1 MKANGVPLVLF
12 MVSLAL
18 GGCASGRKPALPP
31 PPEPLAVE
39 QAVSAAPESVPV
51 SSPAPVAGKDGAVVS
66 EAVYQATKVDVQHMV
81 EALNTIIR
89 AKDFAGWQRQVGKD
103 YLEEMK
109 SADFLDRTSISFT
122 SKNQPRL
129 TSLQDYFL
137 RVVVPSR
144 DHDRV
149 DDIEFVTP
157 KLIKALTID
166 RNKRRLLLYVLEDTG
181 DGWKITN
188 PNKI

>member
-1 MKANGVPLVLF
+1 MENT
-12 MVSLAL
+12 
-18 GGCASGRKPALPP
+18 
-31 PPEPLAVE
+31 
-39 QAVSAAPESVPV
+39 
-51 SSPAPVAGKDGAVVS
+51 DTVVS

-81 EALNTIIR
+81 EELNAIIR
-89 AKDFAGWQRQVGKD
+89 AKNFAAWQSHVGKD
-103 YLEEMK
+103 YLAEMK
-109 SADFLDRTSISFT
+109 SAAFLERTSINFT
-122 SKNQPRL
+122 AKNQPKL
-129 TSLQDYFL
+129 ASLQDYFL

-166 RNKRRLLLYVLEDTG
+166 RNKRRLLLYVLEDNG